1 MNKGTTPFF
10 YGLYFPNFA
19 LYITLSGKIVSY
31 MASMV
36 GKIIGELRDQK
47 DWSQG
52 ELAAKSG
59 VSREMIGKY
68 ERGEAVPSVDAAKK
82 IADAFEVSL
91 DYLAGS
97 TSQLLEKNMLKRIND
112 IQQLPPEDKTHL
124 FALMDAFLRD
134 HKARKVFTD

>member
-1 MNKGTTPFF
+1 
-10 YGLYFPNFA
+10 
-19 LYITLSGKIVSY
+19 
-31 MASMV
+31 MASGV
-36 GKIIGELRDQK
+36 GKIIGELRDRK

-52 ELAAKSG
+52 GLAAESG

-82 IADAFEVSL
+82 IADASEVSL

-97 TSQLLEKNMLKRIND
+97 TSRLLEKDMLKRIND
-112 IQQLPPEDKTHL
+112 IQQLPSEDKTHL

-134 HKARKVFTD
+134 HKAKKVFVQ

>member
-1 MNKGTTPFF
+1 MTST
-10 YGLYFPNFA
+10 
-19 LYITLSGKIVSY
+19 
-31 MASMV
+31 V
-36 GKIIGELRDQK
+36 GKIMGELRGQK
-47 DWSQG
+47 DWSQA

-82 IADAFEVSL
+82 IADAFEVSI

-97 TSQLLEKNMLKRIND
+97 TSQLLEKNIIRRIND
-112 IQQLPPEDKTHL
+112 IQQLPPEDKAHL

-134 HKARKVFTD
+134 HKARKVFAQ